1 MKHTFLSYLLP
12 VALASV
18 LAVSCED
25 HRNDYMEEYQ
35 TMAYFRN
42 GGEQQL
48 ALYRTGEDGIY
59 AIPVVKAGRNLA
71 GTISVE
77 LLPMDQDQI
86 TLYNTANFT
95 NYTAIPG
102 YLFDFLDQNEKPID
116 VNPVSLS
123 FAPEDKVKIVKVQ
136 LKTNRLRAL
145 MDANPDKH
153 YVLGLQLFSAKG
165 KVSNNINVML
175 LSPEIAIPYLS
186 LSNTGVFSYTYDK
199 NSQQEFTYT
208 NRVKFAIDENRWDF
222 TCNLEVKDAAWVD
235 RYNLTH
241 GTDYELL
248 PQANYSLPTSLQFPV
263 GVTEVPFEV
272 KVNRTGMPALR
283 NYVVPVAVKNSS
295 RAEFVPYE
303 SEEAD
308 DYVYLLQ
315 VLMTP
320 DQLTLDAGQLT
331 ALYGGQS
338 GYPVSSLVDGDPDTF
353 WRSPGST
360 AYGGFAGDP
369 LWGFWFDID
378 LGTHP
383 LDAFVLGYL
392 PSATTNRAPT
402 RILVGVSD
410 DGVNYTQVLNV
421 ADEAMHFRA
430 TWYDLP
436 LVKLSS
442 PTRYIRVGLTET
454 FINDTVY
461 PLNSEPVNMTC
472 EIAELRLYGS
482 SNQ

>member
-1 MKHTFLSYLLP
+1 MKHTFFTHLLP
-12 VALASV
+12 VALAAT

-59 AIPVVKAGRNLA
+59 AIPVVKAGRNLS

-86 TLYNTANFT
+86 TLYNAVNFT
-95 NYTAIPG
+95 NYTAIPS
-102 YLFDFLDQNEKPID
+102 YLYDFLDEKEQELD
-116 VNPVSLS
+116 VYPVTLN
-123 FAPEDKVKIVKVQ
+123 FASDEKSKIVKVR
-136 LKTNRLRAL
+136 LKTNRIRAL
-145 MDANPDKH
+145 MDAHPDKS

-165 KVSNNINVML
+165 KVSDKINVIL
-175 LSPEIAIPYLS
+175 LTPEIAIPYLS
-186 LSNTGVFSYTYDK
+186 FSNNGVFSFTYNK

-222 TCNLEVKDAAWVD
+222 TCNLEVKDATWVS
-235 RYNLTH
+235 RYNAAH

-248 PQANYSLPTSLQFPV
+248 PAANYTVPNSLHFPV
-263 GVTEVPFEV
+263 GTTEVPFDV
-272 KVNRTGMPALR
+272 KISRSGMTALH
-283 NYVVPVAVKNSS
+283 NYVLPVAVKDAT

-303 SEEAD
+303 TDEAN
-308 DYVYLLQ
+308 DYVYMVQ
-315 VLMTP
+315 VLMIP
-320 DQLTLDAGQLT
+320 DQLTIGTEQMS
-331 ALYGGQS
+331 ALYDGQAGFPAS
-338 GYPVSSLVDGDPDTF
+338 NLIDGDPDTF
-353 WRSPGST
+353 WRSPGSS

-369 LWGFWFDID
+369 QWGFWFDID
-378 LGTHP
+378 LENHP

-392 PSATTNRAPT
+392 PSSTTNRAPT
-402 RILVGVSD
+402 RILLGVSN
-410 DGVNYTQVLNV
+410 DGVNFTQVADV
-421 ADEAMHFRA
+421 HDEAMHFRA
-430 TWYDLP
+430 NWYDLP
-436 LVKLSS
+436 LVKTAS
-442 PTRYIRVGLTET
+442 PMRYIRVGVTET

-461 PLNSEPVNMTC
+461 PLNAEPVNMTC

-482 SNQ
+482 SN